1 MEKTEKKLEKF
12 PKDWETHIL
21 KGCELYFYDK
31 NIEYISG
38 FISHMVSLCTVKNI
52 FNFDYKEEDNG
63 VSEYNSQL
71 ELLFRAND
79 KEYLVDVAFNNL
91 TKSVHGLVVNTK
103 KLTNEFGMNYMV
115 MVGGFKALT
124 CFGTLQSIEIII
136 SEDKSDDDNGDDD
149 FSDDPIEPIE
159 DFSVFPTK
167 ICS

>member
-63 VSEYNSQL
+63 VSNIIHNWNYCL
-71 ELLFRAND
+71 EQM
-79 KEYLVDVAFNNL
+79 
-91 TKSVHGLVVNTK
+91 TKN
-103 KLTNEFGMNYMV
+103 
-115 MVGGFKALT
+115 
-124 CFGTLQSIEIII
+124 I
-136 SEDKSDDDNGDDD
+136 
-149 FSDDPIEPIE
+149 
-159 DFSVFPTK
+159 
-167 ICS
+167 